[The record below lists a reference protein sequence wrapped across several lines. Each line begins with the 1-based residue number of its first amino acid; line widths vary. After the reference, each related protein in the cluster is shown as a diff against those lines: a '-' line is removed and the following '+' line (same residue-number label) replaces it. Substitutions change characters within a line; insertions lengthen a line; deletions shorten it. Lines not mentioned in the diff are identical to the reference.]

1 MSVELSNMAG
11 EMAGGGHDFN
21 LNPWRT
27 DTGAAEHFVL
37 VIAEVVALILLDT
50 RHLDTEL
57 DVHVPLAFIQ
67 AHFVEHLEW
76 W

>member
-1 MSVELSNMAG
+1 MCNMAG
-11 EMAGGGHDFN
+11 DMAGGGNDFN
-21 LNPWRT
+21 LNGLNPWRT

-37 VIAEVVALILLDT
+37 LIAEVVALVLLDT